1 MNDIIKIIKSLED
14 SGVLI
19 DEVTETVK
27 LEIKNKE
34 ADFLELDY
42 TL

>member
-1 MNDIIKIIKSLED
+1 MNDIIKIIKSLEA

-19 DEVTETVK
+19 DDVTETVK

-34 ADFLELDY
+34 ADFLELD
-42 TL
+42 